1 MDAGN
6 GTAGERRLGILYE
19 HPEWFRLLFAELARR
34 GVSYTPLFASEQR
47 FDPAARRPPFALLL
61 NRVSP
66 SSYLRG
72 HANSILYTLQYL
84 AYLRQIGAPVVNG
97 YDAFVVETSKA
108 LQLSLFE
115 RLGLPYPRARVI
127 NHRSQIAAAADG
139 LRYPIMVKP
148 NIGGS
153 GALMRRFDS
162 PAAVRAAV
170 RANEIQLGLDS
181 TALVQEYIAPAD
193 GAIVRVEVLDG
204 QYLYAIRLYP
214 EQDAG
219 FNLCPADVCQP
230 PDVDHR
236 PGGQAP
242 GSSVEDQSQDFNRC
256 VLSVASEGGAAQRP
270 EAAEAVAT
278 TEAARA
284 VGGDGAVTP
293 AKPAKR
299 VMRIE
304 AYSPPPE
311 LVRGAID
318 LLAAARIDVGGVEY
332 LIGAGDGRPYFYDVN
347 ALSNFV
353 SDALRLLGFD
363 PTARFVDYLEQRLA
377 AAPIR
382 APRSPGPAA
391 TESCVAEPVGVAD

>member
-1 MDAGN
+1 MDAGS

-34 GVSYTPLFASEQR
+34 GVPYTPLFASEQQ

-127 NHRSQIAAAADG
+127 NHPSQIAAAADG

-162 PAAVRAAV
+162 PAAVRDVV
-170 RANEIQLGLDS
+170 RADEIQLGLDS

-219 FNLCPADVCQP
+219 FNLCPADVCQLP
-230 PDVDHR
+230 GLDHGA
-236 PGGQAP
+236 GGQAR

-256 VLSVASEGGAAQRP
+256 VLSVASEGGAAERP
-270 EAAEAVAT
+270 EEAVAT
-278 TEAARA
+278 TEAAQA
-284 VGGDGAVTP
+284 AGGDGAVT
-293 AKPAKR
+293 AATPAKR

-304 AYSPPPE
+304 AYSPPAE

-353 SDALRLLGFD
+353 SDAPRLLAFD

-377 AAPIR
+377 AAAIR
-382 APRSPGPAA
+382 ARRDPRPAG
-391 TESCVAEPVGVAD
+391 TERRLAEPVGVAD